1 LDSANREVPD
11 DFKEAT
17 MSQSIVR
24 TARAQRPTL
33 WGTTLFHDVDRF
45 FNDMLT
51 DSLRDGSVT
60 GDALATRAWAPP
72 VDVRETNEHVILTA
86 ELPGLEPE
94 DVEVTLQDQ
103 ILSISGQRTLEKAAE
118 GENVRRVERSYGSFR
133 RSFAVPPHLAADKI
147 DAKFDKG
154 VLTLTLPKAEVAKPR
169 RIEIK

>member
-1 LDSANREVPD
+1 
-11 DFKEAT
+11 

-118 GENVRRVERSYGSFR
+118 GENVRRVERSYGSFS
-133 RSFAVPPHLAADKI
+133 RSFTLPATVKTDKV
-147 DAKFDKG
+147 DAKFENG
-154 VLTLTLPKAEVAKPR
+154 LLSISLPKVEESKPR
-169 RIEIK
+169 KIAIR

>member
-1 LDSANREVPD
+1 MLDRVDPQFRALPL
-11 DFKEAT
+11 A
-17 MSQSIVR
+17 IVADAALDR
-24 TARAQRPTL
+24 ARALGAQ
-33 WGTTLFHDVDRF
+33 HADVRVERI
-45 FNDMLT
+45 LT
-51 DSLRDGSVT
+51 QTISLRDGSVT